1 MTLPYHTPLSPETL
15 AAHGIPPEWRY
26 AMANKVQFFELDAL
40 NHVNNTVYLRW
51 FESFRLSYVMDYG
64 ISDFGPT
71 APRLVARSLSAR
83 FHKEM
88 HLGDDYIVAGRTTSF
103 RNTSFI
109 MEYALFSNG
118 LAATGDA
125 VMVLLNSDDSGRY
138 PLTDAHKRTFSARD
152 GAKADAG

>member
-1 MTLPYHTPLSPETL
+1 MTLPYHTPLPPETRD
-15 AAHGIPPEWRY
+15 AHGISPEWRY
-26 AMANKVQFFELDAL
+26 ALASKVQFFELDAL

-71 APRLVARSLSAR
+71 APRLVVRSLSAR

-125 VMVLLNSDDSGRY
+125 VMVLLSREGDGRH
-138 PLTDAHKRTFSARD
+138 PLTEAQKKALIERD

>member
-26 AMANKVQFFELDAL
+26 ALANKVQFFELDAL

-64 ISDFGPT
+64 ISDFGPMS
-71 APRLVARSLSAR
+71 PRLVVHSLSAR

-125 VMVLLNSDDSGRY
+125 VMVLLNREGDGRH
-138 PLTDAHKRTFSARD
+138 PLTEAQKKALIERD